1 MAEKI
6 TYGQLLHQTQNA
18 AVESHATGV
27 AGVNRLGVKAPDLEE
42 LIGEV
47 VDTPTEHT
55 LLARLKD
62 IADALGATNQK
73 DFATETTLA
82 AILAKLIAAPATE
95 AKQDTGNATLASILA
110 KLADPA
116 TQTTLAA
123 VLAQLQSG
131 VTPVTLNGSNLQENP
146 RGTHE
151 GQIVVSESENYLQR
165 AIRNGRHASDC
176 SWGDVVLPANGS
188 FAVLA
193 MLKPE
198 PGQRLIITNASG
210 GAKKTVD
217 NVTSGCLVE
226 FQLIFTP
233 TFSADYQVFQSAYGS
248 KTPEFAYQAFAQ
260 NFSAQFDGSL
270 EVGPGG
276 VVTLRARSVEGVAAA
291 AVGCILGIQEGL

>member
-6 TYGQLLHQTQNA
+6 TYGQLLHLTQNA

-116 TQTTLAA
+116 SQTTLAA

-131 VTPVTLNGSNLQENP
+131 VTPVTLNGS
-146 RGTHE
+146 
-151 GQIVVSESENYLQR
+151 
-165 AIRNGRHASDC
+165 
-176 SWGDVVLPANGS
+176 LPAGNNLIGKVILNGTGAVSLNDAMIILPTDAQAVKKTKQFETTTALGASAVYTGATIDTSTERRVTGFVSADQAGTLTIESSTNGTNWYTVFTQEVTANTTYGFDVPCYSEYSRVKYTNGS
-188 FAVLA
+188 TAQTAF
-193 MLKPE
+193 
-198 PGQRLIITNASG
+198 RL
-210 GAKKTVD
+210 V
-217 NVTSGCLVE
+217 
-226 FQLIFTP
+226 
-233 TFSADYQVFQSAYGS
+233 AY
-248 KTPEFAYQAFAQ
+248 
-260 NFSAQFDGSL
+260 
-270 EVGPGG
+270 
-276 VVTLRARSVEGVAAA
+276 TLP
-291 AVGCILGIQEGL
+291 I